1 VAGARFHA
9 TLTGRPRTLAIMD
22 IGDLVFLGVLLA
34 SGVGSVIGASKK
46 KSKGAGMSPKAKPSQ
61 ATAASSGTGLP
72 LKGVRRAVKPASAVD
87 RSEGEGS
94 PPRPAAPASSLAA
107 PGPPGP
113 VSSPR
118 PRNRWREYVIMKE
131 VLGPPKSMQ

>member
-72 LKGVRRAVKPASAVD
+72 LKGVRRAVKPAFPVD
-87 RSEGEGS
+87 RSEGS

-113 VSSPR
+113 VPPPR